1 MIPEVWSGDI
11 ILSTNDSWLA
21 KSIRFF
27 EKAQTGDAE
36 FSHAAAGL
44 GEGLLIEAL
53 WRTRINPI
61 DKYSN
66 QNIEIWRLPLTIS
79 DRLRFRIGMMQ
90 IAGDSYGITKIP
102 LFAMDGI
109 ATQVS
114 KLWGNTKPVFFFTS
128 KFGILSIP
136 VCSQL
141 VIYGL
146 HKFTNYRLR
155 DGDHNEVP
163 WRIVSPDYL
172 HDLLL
177 HPHNQAEMVHR
188 QKVD

>member
-1 MIPEVWSGDI
+1 MIPELWSGDI
-11 ILSTNDSWLA
+11 ILSTNNSWLA

-27 EKAQTGDAE
+27 EAAQTGDAE
-36 FSHAAAGL
+36 YSHAAAGL
-44 GEGLLIEAL
+44 GDGMLIEAL

-61 DKYSN
+61 EKYEN
-66 QNIEIWRLPLTIS
+66 QTIEIWRLPLS
-79 DRLRFRIGMMQ
+79 DAERITFRNGMMQ
-90 IAGDSYGITKIP
+90 IAGNSYGITKIP

-114 KLWGNTKPVFFFTS
+114 KLWGNKKPVFFFTS

-141 VIYGL
+141 VVYGL
-146 HKFTNYRLR
+146 HKFTKYRLR

-163 WRIVSPDYL
+163 WRIASPDL
-172 HDLLL
+172 LQDLLE
-177 HPHNQAEMVHR
+177 HPHNEANLIHKQRMV
-188 QKVD
+188 